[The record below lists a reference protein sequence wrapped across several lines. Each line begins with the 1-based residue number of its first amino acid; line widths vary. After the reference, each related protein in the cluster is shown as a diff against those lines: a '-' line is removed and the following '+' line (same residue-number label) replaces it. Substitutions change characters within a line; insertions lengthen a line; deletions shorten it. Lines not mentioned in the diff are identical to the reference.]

1 MAMIDLLASSPTAL
15 TLCIFVLGL
24 LIGSFLNVVIHR
36 LPKMMEREFREA
48 CLMEFGPELGSAP
61 DAQGDGATAEAR
73 YDLVV
78 PRSSCPQCG
87 HRITALENIPL
98 LSWLVLRG
106 RCRGCG
112 AQIPLRYPIIEGVTG
127 LVSAFVAARYGFS
140 LETLA
145 VLVFTWAMVPL
156 IVIDLDHQLL
166 PDAIT
171 MPVLW
176 LGIVFNLFEV
186 FVPLEDSV
194 LGAIFGYLS
203 LFLIYWTFKLV
214 TGKEGMG
221 FGDFKLLALIGAF
234 AGWQMLPLTILLS
247 SVVGAVVGV
256 TLIATGRLE
265 RGRPMPFGPYLAA
278 AGWLALVFGEDI
290 MAVYL

>member
-1 MAMIDLLASSPTAL
+1 M
-15 TLCIFVLGL
+15 
-24 LIGSFLNVVIHR
+24 
-36 LPKMMEREFREA
+36 
-48 CLMEFGPELGSAP
+48 
-61 DAQGDGATAEAR
+61 
-73 YDLVV
+73 
-78 PRSSCPQCG
+78 
-87 HRITALENIPL
+87 
-98 LSWLVLRG
+98 
-106 RCRGCG
+106 
-112 AQIPLRYPIIEGVTG
+112 TG
-127 LVSAFVAARYGFS
+127 IVSAFVAARYGFTI
-140 LETLA
+140 ETLGILA
-145 VLVFTWAMVPL
+145 FTWAMIPL

-186 FVPLEDSV
+186 FVPLADSV
-194 LGAIFGYLS
+194 QGAIFGYLS

-247 SVVGAVVGV
+247 SVVGAVVGL
-256 TLIATGRLE
+256 TLMATGRLE

-278 AGWLALVFGEDI
+278 AGWLALVFGEQI
-290 MAVYL
+290 MDVYL

>member
-1 MAMIDLLASSPTAL
+1 MAMIDLLATSPTAL
-15 TLCIFVLGL
+15 TLCTFVLGL

-48 CLMEFGPELGSAP
+48 CLMEFGSELGRAP
-61 DAQGDGATAEAR
+61 DAGDPGATAGAR

-78 PRSSCPQCG
+78 PRSTCPQCG

-98 LSWLVLRG
+98 ISWLALRG

-112 AQIPLRYPIIEGVTG
+112 AHIPLRYPVIEGVTG
-127 LVSAFVAARYGFS
+127 IVSALIAARYGFT

-145 VLVFTWAMVPL
+145 ILVFTWAMVPL

-166 PDAIT
+166 PDTIT
-171 MPVLW
+171 LPVLW

-256 TLIATGRLE
+256 TLMATGKLE
-265 RGRPMPFGPYLAA
+265 RGRPMPFGPYLAV

-290 MAVYL
+290 MALYL